1 MAHTRGKNGT
11 VRISSSGAVGEMQNY
26 ELNMSAEVI
35 KTTAL
40 LDTWDSNVQGIRSW
54 SGSLTCWFDEDDS
67 IQDMLRDE
75 LESSSADGSIQ
86 ALRFEVNY
94 GSTTNG
100 YYEGNAQLSNIR
112 ISNPGV
118 SGIIEM
124 SCDFVGDGGLTYT
137 AAV

>member
-86 ALRFEVNY
+86 D
-94 GSTTNG
+94 
-100 YYEGNAQLSNIR
+100 
-112 ISNPGV
+112 ISQRQPKHG
-118 SGIIEM
+118 
-124 SCDFVGDGGLTYT
+124 
-137 AAV
+137 